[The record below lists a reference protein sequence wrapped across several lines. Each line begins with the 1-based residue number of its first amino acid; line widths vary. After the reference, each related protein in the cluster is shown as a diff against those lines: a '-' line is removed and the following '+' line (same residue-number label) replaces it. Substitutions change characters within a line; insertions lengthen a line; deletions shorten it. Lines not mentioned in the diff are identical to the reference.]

1 MTVCCYGLIGVMR
14 YFIYLSY
21 LGKAYS
27 GWQIQPEVP
36 SVQETLQRVLTML
49 FGHPCSVVG
58 SSRTDRGVHAREQ
71 VAHIDLPYAID
82 IAQTIYKLNKILP
95 SDIGISAIKPVLE
108 HAHARFHAS
117 YRSYEYNITTKKDPL
132 LLHNSVWL
140 YDIAPLESLNHIAS
154 IFCRAADFSYFGKRD
169 PQRQTTT
176 CHVQYALWSQSGDQ
190 IIFRIKAD
198 RFLRGMVRVI
208 VSAILRASMGKI
220 GMGTLQQWFDPASCQ
235 RPVLTLA
242 PAHGLT
248 LVEVHYPQHLF
259 I

>member
-1 MTVCCYGLIGVMR
+1 MR

-27 GWQIQPEVP
+27 GWQIQPGVP
-36 SVQETLQRVLTML
+36 SIQESLQRALATL
-49 FGHPCSVVG
+49 FGHHYSVVG

-82 IAQTIYKLNKILP
+82 TAQVLYKLNKILP
-95 SDIGISAIKPVLE
+95 PDIGVSAIKPVMD

-117 YRSYEYNITTKKDPL
+117 YRSYEYSITTKKNPL

-140 YDIAPLESLNHIAS
+140 YDIAPLDALNHIAS
-154 IFCRAADFSYFGKRD
+154 IFCREANFSYFGKRD
-169 PQRQTTT
+169 PQRRTTI
-176 CHVQYALWSQSGDQ
+176 CHVQYAIWIQSGDQ
-190 IIFRIKAD
+190 VVFRIKAN

-208 VSAILRASMGKI
+208 VSAILRASVGKI
-220 GMGTLQQWFDPASCQ
+220 EMDTLQQWFNPTSCQ

-248 LVEVHYPQHLF
+248 LTEVHYPQYLF